1 MPGLRKVSGEDAI
14 RILCN
19 HFGFV
24 ISGRSGSHVRL
35 SRTTSE
41 GKIGAVVPKHPE
53 LKIGTLKGILKQ
65 ARVDPEDFAEYL

>member
-1 MPGLRKVSGEDAI
+1 
-14 RILCN
+14 
-19 HFGFV
+19 V